1 MAAEIT
7 VTGTLTRDPE
17 IKYAQSGTAMLKL
30 ALAATRR
37 QQNRNTKQWED
48 DGDPLYIDVTF
59 FGDRENYL
67 GDILHKGDQLSVS
80 GALVRR
86 NWESRQQDGRRPR
99 GAVPEAPRL
108 RQEVRQGRRRAG
120 PRPDHVQHVQR
131 PVLTGATGGGKP
143 AGKYPPPTSLHVDP
157 HKAKGTSRWL
167 HSRS

>member
-17 IKYAQSGTAMLKL
+17 IKYAQSGTPMLKL

-37 QQNRNTKQWED
+37 TQNRETKQWED

-67 GDILHKGDQLSVS
+67 GDILHKGDQVSVS

-86 NWESRQQDGRRPR
+86 NWESGSKS
-99 GAVPEAPRL
+99 GVAL
-108 RQEVRQGRRRAG
+108 EVRFPKLLGYIKKADKAG
-120 PRPDHVQHVQR
+120 GVQT
-131 PVLTGATGGGKP
+131 LA
-143 AGKYPPPTSLHVDP
+143 PT
-157 HKAKGTSRWL
+157 TSNTFDAPF
-167 HSRS
+167 

>member
-37 QQNRNTKQWED
+37 QQSRDTKQWED

-59 FGDRENYL
+59 FGDRESYL
-67 GDILHKGDQLSVS
+67 GDVLHKGDQLSVS

-86 NWESRQQDGRRPR
+86 NWESGSKT
-99 GAVPEAPRL
+99 GVAL
-108 RQEVRQGRRRAG
+108 EVRFPKLLGYVKKADKVG
-120 PRPDHVQHVQR
+120 GVQA
-131 PVLTGATGGGKP
+131 LA
-143 AGKYPPPTSLHVDP
+143 PT
-157 HKAKGTSRWL
+157 TSNTF
-167 HSRS
+167 SAPF

>member
-37 QQNRNTKQWED
+37 TQNRDTKQWED

-59 FGDRENYL
+59 FGDRESYL
-67 GDILHKGDQLSVS
+67 GDILHKGDQVSVT

-86 NWESRQQDGRRPR
+86 NWESGTRAGVALEVRF
-99 GAVPEAPRL
+99 PRL
-108 RQEVRQGRRRAG
+108 LGYVKKADKAG
-120 PRPDHVQHVQR
+120 GVQA
-131 PVLTGATGGGKP
+131 LA
-143 AGKYPPPTSLHVDP
+143 PT
-157 HKAKGTSRWL
+157 TSNTFN
-167 HSRS
+167 SPF

>member
-17 IKYAQSGTAMLKL
+17 IKYAQSGTAMLKM

-37 QQNRNTKQWED
+37 QQNRDTKQWED

-67 GDILHKGDQLSVS
+67 GDILYKGDQVSVA

-86 NWESRQQDGRRPR
+86 NWESSDKSGV
-99 GAVPEAPRL
+99 AL
-108 RQEVRQGRRRAG
+108 EVRFPKLLGYIKKADKAG
-120 PRPDHVQHVQR
+120 GVQA
-131 PVLTGATGGGKP
+131 LASTTSNTFGAP
-143 AGKYPPPTSLHVDP
+143 F
-157 HKAKGTSRWL
+157 
-167 HSRS
+167 

>member
-37 QQNRNTKQWED
+37 QQSRDTKQWED
-48 DGDPLYIDVTF
+48 DGDPLYVDVTF
-59 FGDRENYL
+59 FGDRESYL

-86 NWESRQQDGRRPR
+86 NWESGSKT
-99 GAVPEAPRL
+99 GVAL
-108 RQEVRQGRRRAG
+108 EVRFPKLLGYVKKADKAG
-120 PRPDHVQHVQR
+120 GVQA
-131 PVLTGATGGGKP
+131 LA
-143 AGKYPPPTSLHVDP
+143 PT
-157 HKAKGTSRWL
+157 TSNTF
-167 HSRS
+167 SAPF

>member
-37 QQNRNTKQWED
+37 QQNRDTKQWED

-86 NWESRQQDGRRPR
+86 NWEANGKT
-99 GAVPEAPRL
+99 GVAL
-108 RQEVRQGRRRAG
+108 EVRFPKLLGYMKKADKAG
-120 PRPDHVQHVQR
+120 GVQA
-131 PVLTGATGGGKP
+131 LA
-143 AGKYPPPTSLHVDP
+143 PT
-157 HKAKGTSRWL
+157 TSNTFNAPF
-167 HSRS
+167 

>member
-17 IKYAQSGTAMLKL
+17 IKYAQSGTAMLRL

-37 QQNRNTKQWED
+37 QQNRDTKQWED

-59 FGDRENYL
+59 FGDRDSYL

-86 NWESRQQDGRRPR
+86 NWESGSKT
-99 GAVPEAPRL
+99 GVAL
-108 RQEVRQGRRRAG
+108 EVRFPKLLGYVKKADKAG
-120 PRPDHVQHVQR
+120 GVQA
-131 PVLTGATGGGKP
+131 LA
-143 AGKYPPPTSLHVDP
+143 PT
-157 HKAKGTSRWL
+157 TSNTF
-167 HSRS
+167 SAPF

>member
-17 IKYAQSGTAMLKL
+17 LRYAKSGTPMLKL

-37 QQNRNTKQWED
+37 AQNRDTKQWED

-67 GDILHKGDQLSVS
+67 GDILHKGDQVSVT

-86 NWESRQQDGRRPR
+86 NWEVNDKTGVS
-99 GAVPEAPRL
+99 L
-108 RQEVRQGRRRAG
+108 EVRFPKLLGYIKKADKAG
-120 PRPDHVQHVQR
+120 GVQA
-131 PVLTGATGGGKP
+131 LA
-143 AGKYPPPTSLHVDP
+143 PT
-157 HKAKGTSRWL
+157 TSNTFNMPF
-167 HSRS
+167 

>member
-37 QQNRNTKQWED
+37 QQNRDTKQWED
-48 DGDPLYIDVTF
+48 DGDPLYIDITF

-67 GDILHKGDQLSVS
+67 GDILHKGDQLSVT

-86 NWESRQQDGRRPR
+86 NWESGSKT
-99 GAVPEAPRL
+99 GVAL
-108 RQEVRQGRRRAG
+108 EVRFPKLLGYVKKADKAG
-120 PRPDHVQHVQR
+120 GVQA
-131 PVLTGATGGGKP
+131 LA
-143 AGKYPPPTSLHVDP
+143 PT
-157 HKAKGTSRWL
+157 TSNTF
-167 HSRS
+167 SAPF

>member
-17 IKYAQSGTAMLKL
+17 LRYAQSGTPMLKL

-37 QQNRNTKQWED
+37 QQNRDTKQWED

-67 GDILHKGDQLSVS
+67 GDILHKGDQLSVV

-86 NWESRQQDGRRPR
+86 NWESNGKSGVALEVRF
-99 GAVPEAPRL
+99 PRL
-108 RQEVRQGRRRAG
+108 LGYIRKADKAG
-120 PRPDHVQHVQR
+120 GVQALA
-131 PVLTGATGGGKP
+131 PTTSNTFGAP
-143 AGKYPPPTSLHVDP
+143 F
-157 HKAKGTSRWL
+157 
-167 HSRS
+167 